1 MENKKLIIGLG
12 ILAVAG
18 IGYYIWKNKKSAKSR
33 VSNSD
38 VKSVTP
44 PSEMGATNTDEN
56 SESDFTGIRKT
67 RPCCIKE
74 VNGKCLETKEVYY
87 RTPCPNPIKAE
98 ARTIPMPST
107 GICPKG
113 YMVGA
118 NRTYCRPIPA
128 SMVSDV

>member
-1 MENKKLIIGLG
+1 MKNKKLIIGLG

-18 IGYYIWKNKKSAKSR
+18 IGYYMWKNKKSAKSR

-44 PSEMGATNTDEN
+44 PSEMGATNTDDD
-56 SESDFTGIRKT
+56 SDFTGIRKT
-67 RPCCIKE
+67 KNCCVKE
-74 VNGKCLETKEVYY
+74 VNGICTETKEVHYL
-87 RTPCPNPIKAE
+87 TPCPNPRKGA

-107 GICPKG
+107 GVCPKG

-118 NRTYCRPIPA
+118 NGTYCRPIPA
-128 SMVSDV
+128 SMVSDM